1 MSNQRLD
8 NPLIIPRALSFLT
21 HRAWTAEVERLDE
34 FPLDTWSSNI
44 ELVYFSYHIMVG
56 LGTIFI
62 AIFAIAA
69 LLLWRRALYR
79 SRAMLWIILLALP
92 FPFIANMAG
101 WITAEVS
108 PGLCMACC
116 GREMEHHQGFP
127 RATYGS
133 R

>member
-1 MSNQRLD
+1 M
-8 NPLIIPRALSFLT
+8 
-21 HRAWTAEVERLDE
+21 ERLDE

-101 WITAEVS
+101 WITAEVGRQ
-108 PGLCMACC
+108 PGLCMSVADAKWSIT
-116 GREMEHHQGFP
+116 RGF
-127 RATYGS
+127 RGQRMVHADRIHGS
-133 R
+133 VHGTRHFIFVCLP